1 MILDDWIEEKIKVKN
16 NLDRQNLESY
26 QLNTL
31 NNLIT
36 YAKQNSPFYRE
47 LYKNLYK
54 IS

>member
-1 MILDDWIEEKIKVKN
+1 MILDDWIEEKIKVKD

-36 YAKQNSPFYRE
+36 YAKQFR
-47 LYKNLYK
+47 
-54 IS
+54 